1 MNLTKQ
7 EKTPITI
14 AIMNHHPQDE
24 NGNVDESKKGYD
36 FEGMAD
42 EFENRLSEL
51 DESVVVMCSV
61 STEDSDVYDTPQNK
75 LIYER
80 LITIN

>member
-7 EKTPITI
+7 EKTTITI
-14 AIMNHHPQDE
+14 DIMYHHPQDE
-24 NGNVDESKKGYD
+24 NGSVDESKKVYD
-36 FEGMAD
+36 VEGMAA

-61 STEDSDVYDTPQNK
+61 STEDSDVDNNQ
-75 LIYER
+75 
-80 LITIN
+80 

>member
-7 EKTPITI
+7 EKTTITI
-14 AIMNHHPQDE
+14 DIMYHHPQDE
-24 NGNVDESKKGYD
+24 NGNVDELKKVYD

-80 LITIN
+80 

>member
-7 EKTPITI
+7 EKTTITI
-14 AIMNHHPQDE
+14 DIMYHHPQDE
-24 NGNVDESKKGYD
+24 NGNVDESKKVYY

-61 STEDSDVYDTPQNK
+61 STEDSDVDNNQ
-75 LIYER
+75 
-80 LITIN
+80 